1 MTKKFIKKFKTQ
13 CDPLINLKTIQAIGS
28 QIIDEWNRDPESWKA
43 VFRMAHFFPVIQ
55 TTEKGIEFINQL
67 WGALLNQLKQ
77 KKIEMTS
84 DSKIIPLT
92 DVTDYTEGLL
102 WFFVHQYDSV
112 LNIKTHNRNA
122 TRLWTEIGK
131 DPEFWKKICREQQDH
146 LGLNTSEEDC
156 ELIFELWITIFHYFA
171 KKEENETKGKR
182 KGKTK

>member
-1 MTKKFIKKFKTQ
+1 M
-13 CDPLINLKTIQAIGS
+13 
-28 QIIDEWNRDPESWKA
+28 
-43 VFRMAHFFPVIQ
+43 
-55 TTEKGIEFINQL
+55 
-67 WGALLNQLKQ
+67 
-77 KKIEMTS
+77 
-84 DSKIIPLT
+84 
-92 DVTDYTEGLL
+92 TDYTEGLL

-112 LNIKTHNRNA
+112 LNIKTHNQNA